1 MFKHIDKHQ
10 LDLILNSC
18 LNSTSTWC
26 VAGGYVRDMV
36 AGLTPKDCDVLV
48 VDKTITNHTEAFA
61 LACEISDYISRN
73 GLGSSEIFQ
82 AYGCS
87 SNEDDFSKRHWAC
100 IKIELSNSIPI
111 DILIETSST
120 LSEAVS
126 HFDCNL
132 NQWIIIN
139 DGWETPMYMGEESH
153 KELHFLKPV
162 RQVRIDKMT
171 KFYTEHI
178 VTNK

>member
-1 MFKHIDKHQ
+1 MFKHIDRYQ
-10 LDLILNSC
+10 LDLLLSAC
-18 LNSTSTWC
+18 LNSTSKWC
-26 VAGGYVRDMV
+26 IAGGYVRDMV
-36 AGLTPKDCDVLV
+36 AGLTPNDCDVLV
-48 VDKTITNHTEAFA
+48 VDTSITNHSEAFA
-61 LACEISDYISRN
+61 LACKISNYISLN

-100 IKIELSNSIPI
+100 IKVELYNSIPI
-111 DILIETSST
+111 DILIETSSS

-132 NQWIIIN
+132 NQWVLFQN
-139 DGWETPMYMGEESH
+139 GYCMYDSN
-153 KELHFLKPV
+153 KPANELHFLKPV

-171 KFYTEHI
+171 KFFMEH
-178 VTNK
+178 VANK

>member
-1 MFKHIDKHQ
+1 MFKHINKQ
-10 LDLILNSC
+10 KLDLILNDC

-26 VAGGYVRDMV
+26 IAGGYVRDMV

-48 VDKTITNHTEAFA
+48 VDKTINNHTEAFA
-61 LACEISDYISRN
+61 LACKISDYISRN
-73 GLGSSEIFQ
+73 GLGRSETFQ

-100 IKIELSNSIPI
+100 IKLELHGSIPI
-111 DILIETSST
+111 DILIETSSS
-120 LSEAVS
+120 LAEAVS

-132 NQWIIIN
+132 NQWVLLT
-139 DGWETPMYMGEESH
+139 GGYAAYMGETPAN
-153 KELHFLKPV
+153 ELHFLKPV

-171 KFYTEHI
+171 KFYNEHI
-178 VTNK
+178 ANK

>member
-18 LNSTSTWC
+18 INSTSTWC

-48 VDKTITNHTEAFA
+48 VDKTITNNTEAFA

-132 NQWIIIN
+132 NQYVITKYGNIN
-139 DGWETPMYMGEESH
+139 YLGDFPEN
-153 KELHFLKPV
+153 ELHFLKPV

-171 KFYTEHI
+171 KFYMEHI
-178 VTNK
+178 ANK